1 MFELTTEYDIND
13 KTKLSIIDIP
23 ELNENLINL
32 IDNHIVEICE
42 GKSENSI
49 GNVKLRIINLF
60 KNKSDDWKMGAI
72 AEFFT
77 NLYIRTQSYKQEF
90 LYFNL
95 EEKSIKKGFDG
106 LFSKDE
112 KYWLMESKSG
122 SIDTKNITHKSKVQ
136 EAIKDLSDKVF
147 GKIKNKQHPNPW
159 QNAYNHAAH
168 MDVSASKTLRTEL
181 KELSNNFE
189 KNSYSKIEE
198 FNIIPSGTIFLKGT
212 WQYLNEN
219 DKILKDIQSIQS
231 DLIGKNIFIVCM
243 TQNTTNMFIDYLQ
256 GNLDE

>member
-122 SIDTKNITHKSKVQ
+122 SIDTQNITHKSKIK
-136 EAIKDLSDKVF
+136 EAIKDLSNKIS
-147 GKIKNKQHPNPW
+147 GKTNNNPW
-159 QNAYNHAAH
+159 QNAYSHTSH
-168 MDVSASKTLRTEL
+168 RDIVVSDTLRAEL
-181 KELSNNFE
+181 KKLKNDFE
-189 KNSYSKIEE
+189 KKLYSKIEE
-198 FNIIPSGTIFLKGT
+198 FNIIPSGTIFLNGT
-212 WQYLNEN
+212 WQDLNAN
-219 DKILKDIQSIQS
+219 NKILKDIQSIQS
-231 DLIGKNIFIVCM
+231 DIIGKDIFIVCM
-243 TQNTTNMFIDYLQ
+243 TQNTINMFIDYLK